1 MIAFIDLETTG
12 LDEHKDPII
21 EWGIV
26 MVNET
31 TLEAAGELAVVVA
44 PPSLDDLNI
53 NSHVLDMHMRNG
65 LWDDIHKNG
74 VLVEEAREIIIEF
87 LKSHSTGKRK
97 QHILAGSG
105 VSHFDNRF
113 IKAQYPEV
121 AALLTFWSYDVG
133 VLRRAFESAGRKDL
147 LGKPPKKNHR
157 ASDDARLH
165 YEEWKLLTGLLKQI
179 TVPA

>member
-1 MIAFIDLETTG
+1 VLVKPAG
-12 LDEHKDPII
+12 LDDME
-21 EWGIV
+21 
-26 MVNET
+26 
-31 TLEAAGELAVVVA
+31 
-44 PPSLDDLNI
+44 I

-65 LWDDIHKNG
+65 LWKDVQENG
-74 VLVEEAREIIIEF
+74 RTVEDARGTICEYLRQF
-87 LKSHSTGKRK
+87 STGKRK